1 MEGFPMKN
9 AGWALSIIMVCAL
22 GPHMATHAAMHL
34 DGAFTA
40 VLEPENEVPAVEGS
54 DAFGHA
60 DLELVN
66 GLLSWEIH
74 FFDLRSELTGAHF
87 HSAPSGSNGPVV
99 INILANSVIELEDD
113 SGISG
118 AITGEKLLVELQIE
132 QLEAGLFYINLHNSV
147 FPFGEIRGQVLST
160 ANPVPLP
167 AAIWLFAPV
176 LGALGLRRRAM

>member
-1 MEGFPMKN
+1 M
-9 AGWALSIIMVCAL
+9 
-22 GPHMATHAAMHL
+22 
-34 DGAFTA
+34 
-40 VLEPENEVPAVEGS
+40 
-54 DAFGHA
+54 
-60 DLELVN
+60 
-66 GLLSWEIH
+66 
-74 FFDLRSELTGAHF
+74 
-87 HSAPSGSNGPVV
+87 
-99 INILANSVIELEDD
+99 LANSVIELEDD